1 MLKSA
6 FFMIFKKFEFSTL
19 RKYCVFQ
26 IRMGLGKCFSF
37 SIFFVLNRFLPPI
50 LGSSFRCCWNFVF
63 FFHTKWPPPTQNPRE
78 TLTFGFFTLARS
90 AEVMIFWRSYKA
102 LLRLRFVRMSIL
114 IGKNRPI
121 QPPNTTA
128 QYNRPL
134 QPPNIATTDESS
146 CTSYFHEKTSSSSLH
161 YRWYS

>member
-1 MLKSA
+1 MAKCLKSA
-6 FFMIFKKFEFSTL
+6 LFMIFKKVRIFDLAKVLCFSNQNAPRQVL
-19 RKYCVFQ
+19 FMFDIFRLKPFFSAD
-26 IRMGLGKCFSF
+26 LGK
-37 SIFFVLNRFLPPI
+37 FFPMNY
-50 LGSSFRCCWNFVF
+50 G

-90 AEVMIFWRSYKA
+90 AEVMNFWGFYKA

-161 YRWYS
+161 YWWYS